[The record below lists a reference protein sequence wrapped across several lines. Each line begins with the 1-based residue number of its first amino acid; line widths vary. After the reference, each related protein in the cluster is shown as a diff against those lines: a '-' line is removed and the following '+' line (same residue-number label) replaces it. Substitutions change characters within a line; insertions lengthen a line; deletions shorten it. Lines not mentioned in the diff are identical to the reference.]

1 MRIIDWS
8 SDVCSSYLV
17 GQHLLL
23 LYRNGL
29 DPNVER
35 AGLACCID
43 PCSDEAE
50 NLVKYPVLQSNR
62 QREDAI
68 EPALDG
74 WQVIDHPAVGPF
86 DPEPAQFLKP
96 GQSNGF
102 ELAREQQAAPPVS
115 RGKGDRR
122 AWQRV
127 GRKGRDP

>member
-1 MRIIDWS
+1 M
-8 SDVCSSYLV
+8 
-17 GQHLLL
+17 

-35 AGLACCID
+35 AGLACCVD
-43 PCSDEAE
+43 PCFDEAE
-50 NLVKYPVLQSNR
+50 KLVKYPVLQSNR

-96 GQSNGF
+96 RERNGF
-102 ELAREQQAAPPVS
+102 ELACEQQTEPAMKRLLGVS
-115 RGKGDRR
+115 TLEII
-122 AWQRV
+122 
-127 GRKGRDP
+127 GRIEEVLPTSLALPSG